1 MTYLFLFQIG
11 PVQTF
16 IAQAR
21 RTQDLF
27 IGSHLL
33 SELASAGVL
42 AISEHPSF
50 KPIFPLVENRQVK
63 GGAPHRFAFLCD
75 DDPSQIAEKVQRAI
89 ESRWQEGFV
98 RPVGQ
103 LVWDAVGDGEWVT
116 IFERQGQASSW
127 LEFYWVAVPYDHE
140 KHSDSFKNASVAM
153 AQRKYARTFHVLEEP
168 GYKCTLTGMQSA
180 LMQGDRRKNEAEW
193 DKLRRHLKDDRNEP
207 KIIRRNENL
216 GTLTLVK
223 RLAAIALQRESKPIP
238 DFERFPS
245 TTHIAKDDPDA
256 NEHPIGSKDVTG
268 YIAVLHMDGDQMG
281 KHLTDLKGLP
291 AHQDFS
297 RRLANFASE
306 DTATIVRDYGGQMG
320 KLVYSGGDD
329 VLALLPLRHA
339 LRCGDELRKRFQK
352 MTGCTASAGIAI
364 TPSNLP
370 LDRALELA
378 REAEETAKEKY
389 GRNAIVVVE
398 AHGSGQMRGAGGNWT
413 IIDFIV
419 QLQALFEKNELSGK
433 LGYDLMTLDHDLYG
447 DNLKVA
453 RQFEVH
459 RIAKRRTAEGVSYE
473 EKLEALIN
481 KMINLVEEPVHEP
494 NKKPYLAVPT
504 WTDMANW
511 VILARFLA
519 QGGIHEPEAQ
529 S

>member
-1 MTYLFLFQIG
+1 MTHLFLFQIG

-27 IGSHLL
+27 IGSYLL

-75 DDPSQIAEKVQRAI
+75 DDPSQIAQKVHSAI

-98 RPVGQ
+98 QPVGQ
-103 LVWDAVGDGEWVT
+103 LVWDAIGDGEWVKT
-116 IFERQGQASSW
+116 FERQATTW
-127 LEFYWVAVPYDHE
+127 MEFYWVAVPYDGGNHG
-140 KHSDSFKNASVAM
+140 DSFKKASAAM

-180 LMQGDRRKNEAEW
+180 LDINWK
-193 DKLRRHLKDDRNEP
+193 KLRNKLHDSRGIILRDNE
-207 KIIRRNENL
+207 RL
-216 GTLTLVK
+216 GTLALIK
-223 RLAAIALQRESKPIP
+223 RLA
-238 DFERFPS
+238 ERANAVQSDKKIYS

-256 NEHPIGSKDVTG
+256 TEDPVGGKDVTG
-268 YIAVLHMDGDQMG
+268 YLAVLHMDGDQMG
-281 KHLTDLKGLP
+281 KRLGELGNDQKHGYEK
-291 AHQDFS
+291 HQEFS
-297 RRLANFASE
+297 GQLANFAANE
-306 DTATIVRDYGGQMG
+306 VQRIVIEHGGKTG
-320 KLVYSGGDD
+320 VLVYSGGDD
-329 VLALLPLRHA
+329 VLALLPLRSA
-339 LRCGDELRKRFQK
+339 LRCADELRKLFQQ

-364 TPSNLP
+364 TPANLP

-378 REAEETAKEKY
+378 REAEEAAKERY
-389 GRNAIVVVE
+389 GRNAVVILE
-398 AHGSGQMRGAGGNWT
+398 AHGSGQTREAGGKWT

-419 QLQALFEKNELSGK
+419 QLQVLFEEGALSGK
-433 LGYDLMTLDHDLYG
+433 LGYDLLALDHDLYG
-447 DNLKVA
+447 DHLKTA
-453 RQFEVH
+453 RKSEVH

-473 EKLEALIN
+473 KKTEPLIN
-481 KMINLVEEPVHEP
+481 NMINLVEED
-494 NKKPYLAVPT
+494 KAVPT
-504 WTDMANW
+504 WSDMANW

-519 QGGIHEPEAQ
+519 QGAKQ
-529 S
+529 Q

>member
-1 MTYLFLFQIG
+1 MTNLFLFQIG

-27 IGSHLL
+27 IGSYLL

-42 AISEHPSF
+42 AASEHRNF
-50 KPIFPLVENRQVK
+50 KAIFPLVENGQVK
-63 GGAPHRFAFLCD
+63 GGAPHRFAFLYD
-75 DDPSQIAEKVQRAI
+75 DDPSQIAEKVQSAI

-98 RPVGQ
+98 QPVGQ

-116 IFERQGQASSW
+116 IFERQATNW
-127 LEFYWVAVPYDHE
+127 MEFYWIAVPYDNKNHG
-140 KHSDSFKNASVAM
+140 STFKNASAAM

-180 LMQGDRRKNEAEW
+180 LMQGERRKNEAEW

-207 KIIRRNENL
+207 KIIRRYENL
-216 GTLTLVK
+216 GTLALVK
-223 RLAAIALQRESKPIP
+223 RLAAIALQREGRPIP

-245 TTHIAKDDPDA
+245 TTHIAQDTPDA
-256 NEHPIGSKDVTG
+256 TEESIGSKDVTG

-281 KHLTDLKGLP
+281 KRLTELPDLP

-297 RRLANFASE
+297 SQLAAFASE
-306 DTATIVRDYGGQMG
+306 GAATTIRDYGGQMG
-320 KLVYSGGDD
+320 QLVYSGGDD

-339 LRCGDELRKRFQK
+339 LRCADELRKLFQQ
-352 MTGCTASAGIAI
+352 MTGCTTSAGIAI
-364 TPSNLP
+364 TPANLP

-378 REAEETAKEKY
+378 REAEEAAKEKY
-389 GRNAIVVVE
+389 GRNAVVVVE
-398 AHGSGQMRGAGGNWT
+398 AHGGGQMREAGGKWT

-419 QLQALFEKNELSGK
+419 QLQALFESNSLSGK
-433 LGYDLMTLDHDLYG
+433 LGYDLLAIDHDLYG
-447 DNLKVA
+447 DHLKVA

-473 EKLEALIN
+473 ETIEPLIN
-481 KMINLVEEPVHEP
+481 EMIKLVEEDGT
-494 NKKPYLAVPT
+494 VPA
-504 WTDMANW
+504 WPDMANW
-511 VILARFLA
+511 VILTRFLA
-519 QGGIHEPEAQ
+519 QGVGQ
-529 S
+529 R

>member
-75 DDPSQIAEKVQRAI
+75 DDPSQIAEKVQSAI

-98 RPVGQ
+98 QPVGQ

-127 LEFYWVAVPYDHE
+127 LEFYWVAVPYNDE
-140 KHSDSFKNASVAM
+140 KHGDSFKNASVAV

-180 LMQGDRRKNEAEW
+180 LDINWK
-193 DKLRRHLKDDRNEP
+193 KLRHHLHDSKGIILRDNE
-207 KIIRRNENL
+207 RL
-216 GTLTLVK
+216 GTLALIK
-223 RLAAIALQRESKPIP
+223 RLAEQAKTVRSDKKIY
-238 DFERFPS
+238 S
-245 TTHIAKDDPDA
+245 TTHIAQDNPMA
-256 NEHPIGSKDVTG
+256 TEEAMGSKDVSG
-268 YIAVLHMDGDQMG
+268 YLAVLHMDGDQMG
-281 KHLTDLKGLP
+281 KHLRELHSYQQHQEFSGQLADFAANEVQRIVK
-291 AHQDFS
+291 AH
-297 RRLANFASE
+297 
-306 DTATIVRDYGGQMG
+306 GGETG
-320 KLVYSGGDD
+320 VLVYSGGDD

-339 LRCGDELRKRFQK
+339 LRCADELRKLFQQ

-364 TPSNLP
+364 TPANLP

-378 REAEETAKEKY
+378 REAEEAAKEKY
-389 GRNAIVVVE
+389 GRNAVVVLE
-398 AHGSGQMRGAGGNWT
+398 AHGGGQMREAGGKWT
-413 IIDFIV
+413 IIDFII
-419 QLQALFEKNELSGK
+419 QLQALFESNTLSGK
-433 LGYDLMTLDHDLYG
+433 LGYDLLALDHDLHG
-447 DNLKVA
+447 DHLKAA
-453 RQFEVH
+453 RRFEVH

-473 EKLEALIN
+473 RTVQALIN
-481 KMINLVEEPVHEP
+481 NMINQVEEDDTV
-494 NKKPYLAVPT
+494 LT
-504 WTDMANW
+504 WVDMANW

-519 QGGIHEPEAQ
+519 QGAEQ
-529 S
+529 Q

>member
-1 MTYLFLFQIG
+1 MTHLFLFQIG

-75 DDPSQIAEKVQRAI
+75 DDPSQIAEKVQSAI

-98 RPVGQ
+98 QPVGQ

-127 LEFYWVAVPYDHE
+127 LEFYWVAVPYADE
-140 KHSDSFKNASVAM
+140 KHGDSFKNASVAM
-153 AQRKYARTFHVLEEP
+153 AQRKYARIFHVLEEP

-216 GTLTLVK
+216 GTLALVK
-223 RLAAIALQRESKPIP
+223 RLAAIALQREGKPIP

-245 TTHIAKDDPDA
+245 TTHIAKDAPDA
-256 NEHPIGSKDVTG
+256 TEESIGSKDVTG

-281 KHLTDLKGLP
+281 KRLTGLPDLP

-297 RRLANFASE
+297 SQLATFASE
-306 DTATIVRDYGGQMG
+306 GAATTIRYYGGQMG
-320 KLVYSGGDD
+320 QLVYSGGDD

-339 LRCGDELRKRFQK
+339 LRCADELRKLFQQ
-352 MTGCTASAGIAI
+352 MTGCTTSAGIAI
-364 TPSNLP
+364 TPANLP

-378 REAEETAKEKY
+378 REAEEAAKEKY
-389 GRNAIVVVE
+389 GRNAVVVLE
-398 AHGSGQMRGAGGNWT
+398 AHGGGQMREAGGKWT

-419 QLQALFEKNELSGK
+419 QLQALFESKTLSKK
-433 LGYDLMTLDHDLYG
+433 LGYDLLAFDHDLYG
-447 DNLKVA
+447 DHLKTA

-473 EKLEALIN
+473 ETVEALIN
-481 KMINLVEEPVHEP
+481 NMIHLVEEDKV
-494 NKKPYLAVPT
+494 VPT
-504 WTDMANW
+504 WADMANW
-511 VILARFLA
+511 VILTRFLA
-519 QGGIHEPEAQ
+519 QGAEQ
-529 S
+529 Q

>member
-27 IGSHLL
+27 IGSYLL

-42 AISEHPSF
+42 AVSTHPSF
-50 KPIFPLVENRQVK
+50 EAIFPLVENGQVK

-75 DDPSQIAEKVQRAI
+75 DDPYQVAEKVLSAI

-98 RPVGQ
+98 QPVGQ
-103 LVWDAVGDGEWVT
+103 FVWDAIGDGEWVGV
-116 IFERQGQASSW
+116 FERQATNW
-127 LEFYWVAVPYDHE
+127 MEFYWVAVPYDNKNHGG
-140 KHSDSFKNASVAM
+140 SFKSASAAM

-180 LMQGDRRKNEAEW
+180 LDINWK
-193 DKLRRHLKDDRNEP
+193 KLRNKLHDSRGIILRDNE
-207 KIIRRNENL
+207 RL
-216 GTLTLVK
+216 GTLALIK
-223 RLAAIALQRESKPIP
+223 RLA
-238 DFERFPS
+238 ERANAVQSDKKIYS

-256 NEHPIGSKDVTG
+256 TEEPIGGKDVTG
-268 YIAVLHMDGDQMG
+268 YLAVLHMDGDQMG
-281 KHLTDLKGLP
+281 KRLGDLHHYQEHRKFSGQL
-291 AHQDFS
+291 ADFA
-297 RRLANFASE
+297 ANE
-306 DTATIVRDYGGQMG
+306 VQRIVDTHGGKTG
-320 KLVYSGGDD
+320 VLVYSGGDD
-329 VLALLPLRHA
+329 VLALLPLRSA
-339 LRCGDELRKRFQK
+339 LRCADELRKLFQK

-364 TPSNLP
+364 TPANLP

-378 REAEETAKEKY
+378 REAEEAAKERY
-389 GRNAIVVVE
+389 GRNAVVILE
-398 AHGSGQMRGAGGNWT
+398 AHGSGQMREAGGKWT

-433 LGYDLMTLDHDLYG
+433 LGYDLLALEHDLYG
-447 DNLKVA
+447 DHLKVA

-473 EKLEALIN
+473 EKVEALIN
-481 KMINLVEEPVHEP
+481 NMIHLVEKDKV
-494 NKKPYLAVPT
+494 VPT
-504 WTDMANW
+504 WADMANW
-511 VILARFLA
+511 VILTRFLA
-519 QGGIHEPEAQ
+519 QGAEQ
-529 S
+529 Q